1 VIGYGQGL
9 ASPKEKRS
17 ISYGYAANAQYLS
30 VISGIVLML
39 FVLLF

>member
-9 ASPKEKRS
+9 ASSKNVH
-17 ISYGYAANAQYLS
+17 SYSYAANAQYLS
-30 VISGIVLML
+30 VIVGIMLML